1 MFEYS
6 IATGLVEGVLE
17 FAEAHPEDTVLNV
30 CLQLGEW
37 AFIDPNHLK
46 SCYRSIVRGSRIDG
60 SGLEVELLPAIVRC
74 PHCSYEGSPKYS
86 DGALA
91 SQPLPTQRCPQCG
104 SAAHAIQGHECL
116 IRAIEFEPHIH
127 SGPNLNWDA
136 RHPSKSSVAD
146 TAEGWEP
153 GRC

>member
-86 DGALA
+86 
-91 SQPLPTQRCPQCG
+91 G